1 MIKFPHQLLNNFM
14 KLFGADCY
22 QTSCYIVNLTFH
34 AGHMIEFH
42 AGHMMALTKLLYP
55 LFQVWYLTFNMRL
68 QWNLSKLVLFFF
80 GLKLEFGKKNYA
92 SDKILL
98 Y

>member
-22 QTSCYIVNLTFH
+22 QTSCYIVKLTFH

-42 AGHMMALTKLLYP
+42 AGHMMALTKLLSP
-55 LFQVWYLTFNMRL
+55 
-68 QWNLSKLVLFFF
+68 LSKCGTWIIVWDYSGTCPNWFCFSL
-80 GLKLEFGKKNYA
+80 G
-92 SDKILL
+92 
-98 Y
+98 